1 MRFRVTIVVLVLVA
15 VLATCGVVI
24 AAPYFKDDSTNTET
38 DPLANAPIISFW
50 GDSIA
55 EGVLGASPVSERESN
70 CYYSIV
76 GRSNGFRYYNRSVSG
91 HKTGAMLEF
100 IRRPDAGA
108 EMNSTILKTSDVIH
122 ISILGNDLL
131 QNYLGGLVKNFPT
144 KDPNN
149 SEYQRLLSLLDT
161 ASANFTQIIDYI
173 AGVNPTA
180 VILVSTV
187 YNPMFP
193 GSKIIGQDVV
203 DYMKEVY
210 GFDDAE
216 IRQSTN
222 ELLGE
227 LNGIIFDYAEAN
239 PGVIEVVDVAAA
251 FEEIY
256 LEDVELNKELF
267 YSDGVHPSNK
277 GHAVI
282 ARTIQEKLDEIGIG
296 SADAIKNYRRL
307 RLEETERLY
316 PEIYDSAFESLAAAE
331 TFDDISET
339 YFSLTEGLLPDYMK
353 EVKPDPE
360 QTHFDT
366 QTEFYLTDDC
376 EVWNMKIFSIIDE
389 FLGEDS
395 FLSSVNL
402 FDRENSKI
410 IFYPDGTMRLQFY
423 LVEGIGAYLPV
434 LLPLLLGEGGL
445 PDFDVQGVLVD
456 QYASELFPG
465 FTLKDWPASLDMLK
479 AALGLEIVG
488 IDWEQSALEDFLAE
502 LGETGMLPD
511 ALPEDLVL
519 NDPFGIVYEG
529 TYYIEKLHSDVT
541 NTDYTAI
548 YTGHA
553 EKGGQPYIVGTLT
566 ENDDGT
572 MNVKTRIEFLQFV
585 IAGSTAKPE

>member
-1 MRFRVTIVVLVLVA
+1 MRFRVTIAVLVVLAVVVTGGVLVA
-15 VLATCGVVI
+15 
-24 AAPYFKDDSTNTET
+24 APYVFEEDAPE
-38 DPLANAPIISFW
+38 AQEAPIISFW

-55 EGVLGASPVSERESN
+55 EGVLGASPVNERESN
-70 CYYSIV
+70 CYYAIV
-76 GRSNGFRYYNRSVSG
+76 GRSNGFTYYNRSVSG
-91 HKTGAMLEF
+91 HKTEAMLEF
-100 IRRPDAGA
+100 IQRPDDGA
-108 EMNSTILKTSDVIH
+108 SMNATILRTSDIIH

-131 QNYLGGLVKNFPT
+131 QNYLSSLVMYYPT

-149 SEYQRLLSLLDT
+149 SEYRRLLDLLDA
-161 ASANFTQIIDYI
+161 ASKNFTDIIDYI
-173 AGVNPTA
+173 ARVNPTA
-180 VILVSTV
+180 TIMVSTV

-193 GSKIIGQDVV
+193 GSKIIGSNVV
-203 DYMKEVY
+203 DYMKRTY
-210 GFDDAE
+210 GFDDAGV
-216 IRQSTN
+216 RASTN
-222 ELLGE
+222 ELLGD
-227 LNGIIFDYAEAN
+227 LNAVIFDYAEAN
-239 PGVIEVVDVAAA
+239 PGVIEIVDVAAA

-256 LEDVELNKELF
+256 QQDISLNKALF
-267 YSDGVHPSNK
+267 YNDGVHPSNK

-282 ARTIQEKLDEIGIG
+282 ARAIQEKLEALGIAG
-296 SADAIKNYRRL
+296 ADALGKYRAL
-307 RLEETERLY
+307 RLDEVQRVYPSVSSAAFTE
-316 PEIYDSAFESLAAAE
+316 LAAADSFSAV
-331 TFDDISET
+331 TET
-339 YFSLTEGLLPDYMK
+339 YFDLTDGLTPDYIK
-353 EVKPDPE
+353 EIEPDPE

-445 PDFDVQGVLVD
+445 PDFNVQGVLVD